1 MEFADVV
8 RRRRMV
14 RDYDPDRPVPPEV
27 RERLLEHALRAPSA
41 GFTQGWAFLV
51 LEDAADRELF
61 WSATTSESA
70 PDGWLTRMRRAPL
83 LVVPLSSKAAYL
95 ERYAEPDKEPFAL
108 QDEDNWPVKFWDID
122 AAMASMVALLAAV
135 DRGLGGWFWGMS
147 AGEREMLEHF
157 GVPGGIRPVGVMGF
171 GYRSAHVQPTGS
183 GATRTRRPLDEQIH
197 RNGW

>member
-1 MEFADVV
+1 MEFTDVV
-8 RRRRMV
+8 RRRQMV
-14 RDYDPDRPVPPEV
+14 RSFDQRPVP
-27 RERLLEHALRAPSA
+27 RETIDEILDLARRAPTARFS
-41 GFTQGWAFLV
+41 QGVDFLV
-51 LEDAADRELF
+51 LDTPEAIADF
-61 WSATTSESA
+61 WRLTAG
-70 PDGWLTRMRRAPL
+70 PDDPDHDDMANGPTVIVLPIADKRR
-83 LVVPLSSKAAYL
+83 YL

-157 GVPGGIRPVGVMGF
+157 GVPEGIRPVGVMGF
-171 GYRSAHVQPTGS
+171 GYRSADVQPTGS

>member
-1 MEFADVV
+1 MEFTDVV
-8 RRRRMV
+8 RRRQMV
-14 RDYDPDRPVPPEV
+14 RSFDQRPVP
-27 RERLLEHALRAPSA
+27 RETIDEILDLARRAPTA
-41 GFTQGWAFLV
+41 GFSQGVDFLV
-51 LEDAADRELF
+51 LDTPGAIADF
-61 WSATTSESA
+61 WRLTAD
-70 PDGWLTRMRRAPL
+70 PDDPDHDDMANGPTVIVLPIADKRR
-83 LVVPLSSKAAYL
+83 YL